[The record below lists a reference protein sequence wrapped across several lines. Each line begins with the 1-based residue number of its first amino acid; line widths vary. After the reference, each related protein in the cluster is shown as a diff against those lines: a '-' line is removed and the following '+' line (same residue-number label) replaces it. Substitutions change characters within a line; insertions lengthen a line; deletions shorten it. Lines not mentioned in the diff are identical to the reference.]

1 MDRPLIQV
9 GELPCAE
16 DVMGGWKDALYGLG
30 LMASAAIGNSTGV
43 AGFGISPTGPASLS
57 FNIGQGSIYSPQ
69 TVDGTSYGVLG
80 TDSNT
85 IVKQGILAAPVTL
98 TVTPPVT
105 SGFSQVYLVQVAY
118 SDVDTGATLV
128 PFFNSLDPTHPS
140 SSTQNTIRQGQAVV
154 QLKAGTAASTGSQT
168 IPTPDVGFV
177 GLWAVTVANGA
188 TTVTSANWTQLSVDQ
203 YSTPWFPNLE
213 SLDSRYL
220 HQPSTNTFYVNGA
233 TGSDTLYDG
242 TAQTV
247 SGPHG
252 PFATLP
258 GAVSNIQNYATPG
271 VVTVNIAAGS
281 YVGVNISSAF
291 VNSWKFVGSG
301 VSSCTV
307 TGNSASGGV
316 AFSVNTGCS
325 VSVDQV
331 SVASLTNQPSIAS
344 GAGASVSIGT
354 VNIAAPPS
362 SGSGISSFG
371 GRISGAGPTNVWRFA
386 TGTYASFI
394 LIELGGQLILG
405 ASNGFTSQTITLN
418 YGTSNVTVGTI
429 QTASGGTVQIS
440 PANFAQAGSVT
451 GPRYNCST
459 SGGIN
464 SQGGG
469 TSLLSGSTPGI
480 VGTTPT
486 NGWYT

>member
-98 TVTPPVT
+98 TVTPPST

-118 SDVDTGATLV
+118 SDVDTGAALV

-203 YSTPWFPNLE
+203 YSAPWFPNLE
-213 SLDSRYL
+213 SLDTRYL
-220 HQPSTNTFYVNGA
+220 RQPPTSTFFVNGA
-233 TGSDTLYDG
+233 IGSDTLYDG
-242 TAQTV
+242 TSATI

-258 GAVSNIQNYATPG
+258 GAVGNIQNYASAGTA
-271 VVTVNIAAGS
+271 TVNIAAGS
-281 YVGVNISSAF
+281 YAGVNINSAF
-291 VNSWKFVGSG
+291 VNSWRFIGSG
-301 VSSCTV
+301 TGSCTV
-307 TGNSASGGV
+307 TGTSSTVGAAFGV
-316 AFSVNTGCS
+316 STGCS
-325 VSVDQV
+325 VVIDQM
-331 SVASLTNQPSIAS
+331 SVASLSSRPSIAS
-344 GAGASVSIGT
+344 GSGASVSIGT
-354 VNIAAPPS
+354 VNFSAPPS
-362 SGSGISSFG
+362 SGSALASFG
-371 GRISGAGPTNVWRFA
+371 GIISTAGATNTWRFA

-394 LIELGGQLILG
+394 LIELGGQLIIG
-405 ASNGFTSQTITLN
+405 NNTGFSTSSLTIN
-418 YGTSNVTVGTI
+418 YGTSNVTTGTI
-429 QTASGGTVQIS
+429 QVAACGSVQIS
-440 PANFAQAGSVT
+440 PAQFTQAGTVT
-451 GPRYNCST
+451 GPRFNCGT
-459 SGGIN
+459 AGGIN

-469 TSLLSGSTPGI
+469 TGLLF
-480 VGTTPT
+480 GTTAGVVNAP
-486 NGWYT
+486 GWYA